1 VVWFGLAS
9 GCCWSPLHF
18 CVAVTARLALAI
30 PQEAAV
36 LLRNYRQLMKNVLE
50 DARLVRLQL
59 EGGALLAR
67 LRKEE
72 SCVTLTQDYR

>member
-1 VVWFGLAS
+1 MVWFGLAS

-18 CVAVTARLALAI
+18 CVAVTALAI

>member
-1 VVWFGLAS
+1 M
-9 GCCWSPLHF
+9 
-18 CVAVTARLALAI
+18 
-30 PQEAAV
+30 

>member
-1 VVWFGLAS
+1 MVWFGLAS

-18 CVAVTARLALAI
+18 CGAVTARLALAI

>member
-1 VVWFGLAS
+1 M
-9 GCCWSPLHF
+9 
-18 CVAVTARLALAI
+18 
-30 PQEAAV
+30 

-50 DARLVRLQL
+50 DTRLVRLQL

-72 SCVTLTQDYR
+72 SCVTLTHDYR